1 MNMSDLRPLVFCLL
15 LSLVLPAPLRA
26 WEAGDIHR
34 GTDFSDQVMRE
45 NLCALTFDDG
55 PSPYTEELLDM
66 LGEYGIPATFF
77 LLGKNVHLR
86 PDLVRRMVAEGHEVG
101 NHSWSHPQLR
111 HLSEEQ
117 QMAELGRTT
126 AALRE
131 LGAEPHFVRPP
142 YGAFNDITAKVAR
155 DLGLSIVLWSFDS
168 NDWRHLP
175 ADYARLA
182 DTRGR
187 VYPAGQLHGVFL
199 FHDSL
204 RRTVQDLPRIVRDL
218 RQGGCQ
224 RFVTLSDYLGG
235 MLDEEPPLL
244 MTRRPRLPREEAAPA
259 LPQPEMPPESFPEA
273 MQPSSGLAAGST
285 PVPLAR
291 SSRPWMPG
299 MPDVPDM
306 PQAANTPYRSLPPA
320 PTRPRQRLL
329 RLPDAL
335 PTAPLA
341 LASRGRVDTMIELP
355 VPPAPVA
362 AVPAAQTPR
371 PAVPAAGPAPA
382 SRLVAPAG
390 EASPAGISPRTPS
403 RPGKAPRYRI
413 IQPYPVPGS
422 AKAGKGGSIAP
433 HGQALRRD
441 SAATPLRP

>member
-15 LSLVLPAPLRA
+15 LSLVLPAPLWA

-34 GTDFSDQVMRE
+34 GTNFSDQIMRE

-55 PSPYTEELLDM
+55 PSPHTEELLDM

-117 QMAELGRTT
+117 QMVELGRTT

-131 LGAEPHFVRPP
+131 LGAEPSFVRPP
-142 YGAFNDITAKVAR
+142 YGAFNDITAKVAKS
-155 DLGLSIVLWSFDS
+155 LGLSIVLWSLDS

-187 VYPAGQLHGVFL
+187 VYPAGHLHGVFL

-244 MTRRPRLPREEAAPA
+244 MTRLPRLPRKVAAPA
-259 LPQPEMPPESFPEA
+259 LPQPEMPPESFPKA

-299 MPDVPDM
+299 MPDVSDM
-306 PQAANTPYRSLPPA
+306 PQAANSPYRSLSPA
-320 PTRPRQRLL
+320 RPRPHLL

-355 VPPAPVA
+355 APPAPVT

-371 PAVPAAGPAPA
+371 QAVPAACPAPDF
-382 SRLVAPAG
+382 RLV
-390 EASPAGISPRTPS
+390 SPAGMSPHTPS

-422 AKAGKGGSIAP
+422 AKAGKGGTITP
-433 HGQALRRD
+433 HGQALR
-441 SAATPLRP
+441 P